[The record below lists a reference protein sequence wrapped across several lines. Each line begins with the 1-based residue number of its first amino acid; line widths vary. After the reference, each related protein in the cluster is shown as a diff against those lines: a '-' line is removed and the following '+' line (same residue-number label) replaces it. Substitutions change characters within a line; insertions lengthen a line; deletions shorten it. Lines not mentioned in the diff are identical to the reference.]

1 MHVYYTVH
9 SSDSTQAINTIY
21 TAELTSRKQ
30 IWVLYEIEKLSVYI

>member
-21 TAELTSRKQ
+21 TAELTEAVSRSEFYMK
-30 IWVLYEIEKLSVYI
+30 